1 MSGFMETVQNDCHCP
16 VHNVDPFWCLDWLFR
31 NTAQFLKSWSRCCVG
46 NVRIHLKVV
55 KEVVL
60 QLEKDRDRRLLAGH
74 EEALQ

>member
-1 MSGFMETVQNDCHCP
+1 
-16 VHNVDPFWCLDWLFR
+16 
-31 NTAQFLKSWSRCCVG
+31 VG